1 MNNWIN
7 FMKRIVI
14 SLIFTLSVFGFL
26 YADENDVAG
35 HLETAESY
43 YQNGNY
49 EDAIGEY
56 ELLILDGFINPYVY
70 YNLSNAYY
78 KNNEIGKAVLNLERA
93 LKLTPRNKTFQYNR
107 VVFSDLIQEPKKN
120 IAENF
125 LYKTLLLFSLNE
137 IILISIIFFI
147 LLSIA
152 FSFYLFKLNKK
163 IIPYLI
169 VIFVLNI
176 ISLSLMSLKIYDE
189 VLQDKYI
196 VIQNAEVR
204 NSPSKDDDVSFEI
217 NEGRQVIVL
226 SEVGRWVNIKLSVDG
241 LTGWIDKNLI
251 EKI

>member
-1 MNNWIN
+1 
-7 FMKRIVI
+7 MKRIVI
-14 SLIFTLSVFGFL
+14 SLIFAVTFFSYL
-26 YADENDVAG
+26 YANEKDVAD

-43 YQNGNY
+43 YQNENY

-78 KNNEIGKAVLNLERA
+78 KNNEMGKAVLNLERA
-93 LKLTPRNKTFQYNR
+93 LRLTPRNKIFQYNR
-107 VVFSDLIQEPKKN
+107 ELFSELIQEPKKN
-120 IAENF
+120 FAENF

-137 IILISIIFFI
+137 IIFISIVFFI
-147 LLSIA
+147 LLSLSC
-152 FSFYLFKLNKK
+152 SFYLFKLNKK
-163 IIPYLI
+163 IIPCLI
-169 VIFVLNI
+169 IIFILNI
-176 ISLSLMSLKIYDE
+176 VSVSLLSFKLYDE

-217 NEGRQVIVL
+217 NEGRQVVVL
-226 SEVGRWVNIKLSVDG
+226 SEVGRWVDIKLSVDG

>member
-1 MNNWIN
+1 M
-7 FMKRIVI
+7 
-14 SLIFTLSVFGFL
+14 L
-26 YADENDVAG
+26 
-35 HLETAESY
+35 
-43 YQNGNY
+43 
-49 EDAIGEY
+49 
-56 ELLILDGFINPYVY
+56 
-70 YNLSNAYY
+70 
-78 KNNEIGKAVLNLERA
+78 
-93 LKLTPRNKTFQYNR
+93 
-107 VVFSDLIQEPKKN
+107 
-120 IAENF
+120 
-125 LYKTLLLFSLNE
+125 
-137 IILISIIFFI
+137 FI

-176 ISLSLMSLKIYDE
+176 ISLSLLSLKIYDE

-217 NEGRQVIVL
+217 NEGRQVVVL